1 MKTRKTVLLSCI
13 GVLLVICIVQAI
25 VLGRNPVKTIKTD
38 ETFDSITIEKSGEK
52 IEFALE
58 NNDWYVGNGSN
69 SYKANQTDINN
80 MTNNLKEIKILDK
93 VARLSS
99 EDANERYDL
108 NEEKAIN
115 VTASKG
121 GNVVR
126 KITVGKASST
136 GAQTYIVLDSSK
148 DINLVSG
155 NLYSVFSKS
164 EDSYRSKT
172 VFEIKGTSVTSVKV
186 ATKSENWS
194 VVKADSEEI
203 AWNFEGDA
211 SGKETDSSKVNSWI
225 GQIVNCTASSWTE
238 DSKVLP
244 QTKDAE
250 VQIESSEGNITIDIY
265 SEEIDDKTKYFATS
279 NRTPHKFEL
288 SESTAKRYIKS
299 SGDLAK

>member
-52 IEFALE
+52 IEFTLE
-58 NNDWYVGNGSN
+58 NNDWFVGNGN
-69 SYKANQTDINN
+69 YKANQTDINN

-99 EDANERYDL
+99 DEANERYDL
-108 NEEKAIN
+108 NEAKAIK
-115 VTASKG
+115 VSASKD

-126 KITVGKASST
+126 EITVGKASST
-136 GAQTYIVLDSSK
+136 GSQTYVAIGSSK

-172 VFEIKGTSVTSVKV
+172 VFEIKGTSVSSVKV
-186 ATKSENWS
+186 STKSENWS
-194 VVKADSEEI
+194 VVKANTEEI
-203 AWNFEGDA
+203 AWNLEGDA
-211 SGKETDSSKVNSWI
+211 SGKENDSSKVNSWI
-225 GQIVNCTASSWTE
+225 GQIVNCTASAWAV
-238 DSKVLP
+238 DSKALP
-244 QTKDAE
+244 SQKDAE
-250 VQIESSEGNITIDIY
+250 VQIESTEGNITIDIY
-265 SEEIDDKTKYFATS
+265 SEEVDDKTKYFATS
-279 NRTPHKFEL
+279 NQTSHKFEL
-288 SESTAKRYIKS
+288 SENSAKRYIKS
-299 SGDLAK
+299 YEDLLKS

>member
-52 IEFALE
+52 IEFSLE
-58 NNDWYVGNGSN
+58 NNDWFVGKGN
-69 SYKANQTDINN
+69 YKANITDINN
-80 MTNNLKEIKILDK
+80 MTNNLKEIKILDN

-99 EDANERYDL
+99 DEANERYDL
-108 NEEKAIN
+108 NEAKAIK
-115 VTASKG
+115 VSASKG

-126 KITVGKASST
+126 EITVGKASST
-136 GAQTYIVLDSSK
+136 GAQTYVVIDSSK
-148 DINLVSG
+148 EINLVSG

-172 VFEIKGTSVTSVKV
+172 VFEIKGTSVSSVKV
-186 ATKSENWS
+186 STKSENWS
-194 VVKADSEEI
+194 VVKANTEEI
-203 AWNFEGDA
+203 AWNLEGDA
-211 SGKETDSSKVNSWI
+211 SGKENDSSKVNSWI
-225 GQIVNCTASSWTE
+225 GQIVNCTASAWAD

-244 QTKDAE
+244 SQKDAE
-250 VQIESSEGNITIDIY
+250 VQIESAEGNITIDIY
-265 SEEIDDKTKYFATS
+265 SEEVDDKTKYFATS
-279 NRTPHKFEL
+279 NQTSHKFEL

-299 SGDLAK
+299 YEDLLKS